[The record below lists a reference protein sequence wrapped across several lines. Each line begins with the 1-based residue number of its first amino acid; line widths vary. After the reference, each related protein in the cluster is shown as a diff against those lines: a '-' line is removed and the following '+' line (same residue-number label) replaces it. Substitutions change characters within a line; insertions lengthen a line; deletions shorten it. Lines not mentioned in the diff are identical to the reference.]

1 MAMSTQPSQRSNDT
15 TTENTVQY
23 SDSDLLQ
30 FRSVIEVSMKETMD
44 EIRMVKERIEDL
56 SSFDFSS
63 ETMVYSMHMAEQGS
77 EAQEKEK
84 AYTQLQRLNEYLQ
97 KLEDALDRI
106 NDKTYGICKHC
117 NVLIAKERLL
127 AVPITTQSASWKLQ
141 KQCPDDGIDRIMP
154 VQK

>member
-1 MAMSTQPSQRSNDT
+1 MAMSTQPSQSSNET
-15 TTENTVQY
+15 TTENTLRY
-23 SDSDLLQ
+23 SDSDLQ
-30 FRSVIEVSMKETMD
+30 EFRVVIEASMTETFE

-77 EAQEKEK
+77 EALEKEK
-84 AYTQLQRLNEYLQ
+84 AYTQMQRLNEYLQ
-97 KLEDALDRI
+97 KLEDALERI

-117 NVLIAKERLL
+117 NCLIAKERLL

-141 KQCPDDGIDRIMP
+141 KQCPEDGIDRVMP
-154 VQK
+154 IQK